1 MKNDIIFDFDGV
13 IANTRDILFALFREF
28 DSTISDEDFGAH
40 FDGNVYEEP
49 RIKFTREAAAHMHN
63 EYCNRLSI
71 GHVETAIAPVKRLQ
85 ANHRLFIISSGEER
99 GIKSVLENAGIKD
112 HFEAIYG
119 HNTHTSK
126 IAKFE
131 KIRDEFD
138 VVLKDVI
145 FVTDT
150 LGDVREAKTLGVKT
164 IAETFGFHNRARLK
178 QGAPYV
184 ILDTWLEIENEIE
197 KSHYGS
203 QQLNC

>member
-49 RIKFTREAAAHMHN
+49 RIKFTREAAAH
-63 EYCNRLSI
+63 
-71 GHVETAIAPVKRLQ
+71 IAPVKRLQ

-197 KSHYGS
+197 TSQYGS